1 MNTVATKPLLLLAA
15 LVLLG
20 TSACS
25 TLRPPPAAEARPG
38 RYDHMMNATIWYQRA
53 PEARALYHQAFN
65 IARAQLPALI
75 AQGDN
80 RPKAVIV
87 DVDETILNNSPF
99 EAQEILEGRD
109 YSEEFWRDWTQQA
122 RAQATPGA
130 VEFSRFCEAQGVEV
144 FYITSRTEAE
154 QADTLRNLQAQGFA
168 FARAENL
175 LVREETS
182 SKKERRDKV
191 AKRFEILMLLGDSL
205 SDFADV
211 FEARGDDWGAELVER
226 YRHEFGKRFIILPN
240 PMYGEWE
247 YSLYGSHNRSDAEK
261 SAARRN
267 ALQGFRPVSETAPAP

>member
-25 TLRPPPAAEARPG
+25 TLRQQPATEARPG

-87 DVDETILNNSPF
+87 DIDETMLSNAPF

-109 YSEEFWRDWTQQA
+109 YSDAFWRDWTQQA

-168 FARAENL
+168 FARAEKMTG
-175 LVREETS
+175 VRLFDSLGVGGIFES
-182 SKKERRDKV
+182 RDATMDV
-191 AKRFEILMLLGDSL
+191 VSVGDSI
-205 SDFADV
+205 
-211 FEARGDDWGAELVER
+211 DDMTPVSKAGRR
-226 YRHEFGKRFIILPN
+226 YRPN
-240 PMYGEWE
+240 PR
-247 YSLYGSHNRSDAEK
+247 LTRV
-261 SAARRN
+261 
-267 ALQGFRPVSETAPAP
+267 L

>member
-1 MNTVATKPLLLLAA
+1 MNTVTSKPLLLLAA

-25 TLRPPPAAEARPG
+25 TLRQQPATEARPG

-53 PEARALYHQAFN
+53 PETRALYHQAFN

-87 DVDETILNNSPF
+87 DIDETMLSNAPF

-109 YSEEFWRDWTQQA
+109 YSDAFWRDWTQQA

-130 VEFSRFCEAQGVEV
+130 VEFSRFCEAQGVQV
-144 FYITSRTEAE
+144 FYITNRAQEEHAN
-154 QADTLRNLQAQGFA
+154 TLRNLQAQGFA

-175 LVREETS
+175 LLREETS
-182 SKKERRDKV
+182 SKKDRRDKV
-191 AKRFEILMLLGDSL
+191 AERFEVLLLLGDNL
-205 SDFADV
+205 NDFADV

-267 ALQGFRPVSETAPAP
+267 ALQGFRPVSEAAPAP